1 MMKKTLTVVAIL
13 ALVATMLPAA
23 FAQTSDQTSPSSSA
37 PAASSPAASPSDSP
51 AQTSPAQTSPAQTSP
66 AQTSPSTSDQ
76 SGAAQGSAP
85 GSSQAAESYTG
96 TVVKSGD
103 KYVLKT
109 DTGTYQIDDQDKSQA
124 VRRQAG
130 KGKWQSGQGDEHSA
144 CYRYPGRYAAVVVCF
159 WKGPRR

>member
-1 MMKKTLTVVAIL
+1 MKKTLTVVAIL
-13 ALVATMLPAA
+13 ALVVTMLPAA

-37 PAASSPAASPSDSP
+37 PAASSPAASPSD
-51 AQTSPAQTSPAQTSP
+51 SPAQTSP

-144 CYRYPGRYAAVVVCF
+144 CYRHPGRYAAIVVCF
-159 WKGPRR
+159 

>member
-1 MMKKTLTVVAIL
+1 MKKTLTMVAIL
-13 ALVATMLPAA
+13 ALVVTMLPAA
-23 FAQTSDQTSPSSSA
+23 FAQTSDQTSPSSST
-37 PAASSPAASPSDSP
+37 PAASSPAASPSD
-51 AQTSPAQTSPAQTSP
+51 SPAQTSPAQTSP

-144 CYRYPGRYAAVVVCF
+144 CYRHPGRYAAIVVCF
-159 WKGPRR
+159 

>member
-1 MMKKTLTVVAIL
+1 MKKTLTVVAIL
-13 ALVATMLPAA
+13 ALGATMLPAE
-23 FAQTSDQTSPSSSA
+23 FAHTSEHTSPSSSA
-37 PAASSPAASPSDSP
+37 PPASSPAASPSD
-51 AQTSPAQTSPAQTSP
+51 SPAQTSP

-109 DTGTYQIDDQDKSQA
+109 DTGTYQIDDQDKAKQFEGKQVKVSGNLDKATSTLHVTDIQA
-124 VRRQAG
+124 AMQ
-130 KGKWQSGQGDEHSA
+130 Q
-144 CYRYPGRYAAVVVCF
+144 
-159 WKGPRR
+159 

>member
-13 ALVATMLPAA
+13 ALVAAMLPAA

-109 DTGTYQIDDQDKSQA
+109 DTGTYQIDDQDKAKQFEGKQVKVSGNLDKATSTLHVTDIQA
-124 VRRQAG
+124 AMQ
-130 KGKWQSGQGDEHSA
+130 Q
-144 CYRYPGRYAAVVVCF
+144 
-159 WKGPRR
+159 

>member
-51 AQTSPAQTSPAQTSP
+51 AQTSPAQTSP
-66 AQTSPSTSDQ
+66 STSDQ

-96 TVVKSGD
+96 TVVKSGV

-109 DTGTYQIDDQDKSQA
+109 DTGTYQIDDQDKAKQFEGKQVKVSGNLDKATSTLHVTDIQA
-124 VRRQAG
+124 AMQ
-130 KGKWQSGQGDEHSA
+130 Q
-144 CYRYPGRYAAVVVCF
+144 
-159 WKGPRR
+159 

>member
-66 AQTSPSTSDQ
+66 STSDQ
-76 SGAAQGSAP
+76 SSSAQGSA
-85 GSSQAAESYTG
+85 SAASQDGESFTG

-109 DTGTYQIDDQDKSQA
+109 DTGTYQIDDQDKAKQFEGKQVKVSGNLDKATSTLHVTDIQA
-124 VRRQAG
+124 AMQR
-130 KGKWQSGQGDEHSA
+130 
-144 CYRYPGRYAAVVVCF
+144 
-159 WKGPRR
+159 

>member
-1 MMKKTLTVVAIL
+1 MKKTLSVVAIL
-13 ALVATMLPAA
+13 ALVVTMLPAA

-37 PAASSPAASPSDSP
+37 PAASSPAASPSD
-51 AQTSPAQTSPAQTSP
+51 SPAQTSP

-109 DTGTYQIDDQDKSQA
+109 DTGTYQIDDQDKAKQFEGKQVKVSGNLDKPTSTLHVTDIQA
-124 VRRQAG
+124 AMQ
-130 KGKWQSGQGDEHSA
+130 Q
-144 CYRYPGRYAAVVVCF
+144 
-159 WKGPRR
+159 

>member
-23 FAQTSDQTSPSSSA
+23 FAQTSDQTSPASSA
-37 PAASSPAASPSDSP
+37 PAASSPAASPSDSPAQTSPAQTSP

-109 DTGTYQIDDQDKSQA
+109 DTGTYQIDDQDKAKQFEGKQVKVSGNLDKATSTLHVTDIQA
-124 VRRQAG
+124 AMQ
-130 KGKWQSGQGDEHSA
+130 Q
-144 CYRYPGRYAAVVVCF
+144 
-159 WKGPRR
+159 

>member
-1 MMKKTLTVVAIL
+1 MMKKTPTVVAIL

-37 PAASSPAASPSDSP
+37 PAASSPAASPSD
-51 AQTSPAQTSPAQTSP
+51 SPAQTSP

-109 DTGTYQIDDQDKSQA
+109 DTGTYQIDDQDKAKQFEGKQVKVSGNLDKATSTLHVTDIQA
-124 VRRQAG
+124 AMQ
-130 KGKWQSGQGDEHSA
+130 Q
-144 CYRYPGRYAAVVVCF
+144 
-159 WKGPRR
+159 

>member
-37 PAASSPAASPSDSP
+37 PAASSPAASPSD
-51 AQTSPAQTSPAQTSP
+51 SPAQTSP

-109 DTGTYQIDDQDKSQA
+109 DTGTYQIDDQDKAKQFE
-124 VRRQAG
+124 G
-130 KGKWQSGQGDEHSA
+130 KQVKVSG
-144 CYRYPGRYAAVVVCF
+144 
-159 WKGPRR
+159 

>member
-1 MMKKTLTVVAIL
+1 MKKTLTVVAIL
-13 ALVATMLPAA
+13 ALVVTMLPAA

-37 PAASSPAASPSDSP
+37 PAASSPAASPSD
-51 AQTSPAQTSPAQTSP
+51 SPAQTSPAQTSP

-109 DTGTYQIDDQDKSQA
+109 DTGTYQIDDQDKAKQFEGKQVKVSGNLDKATSTLHVTDIQA
-124 VRRQAG
+124 AMQ
-130 KGKWQSGQGDEHSA
+130 Q
-144 CYRYPGRYAAVVVCF
+144 
-159 WKGPRR
+159 

>member
-51 AQTSPAQTSPAQTSP
+51 AQTSPAQTSPMTS
-66 AQTSPSTSDQ
+66 AE

-85 GSSQAAESYTG
+85 GSSQAAEAYTG

-109 DTGTYQIDDQDKSQA
+109 DTGTYQIDDEDKAKQFEGKQVKVSGNLDKATSTLHVTDIQA
-124 VRRQAG
+124 AMQ
-130 KGKWQSGQGDEHSA
+130 Q
-144 CYRYPGRYAAVVVCF
+144 
-159 WKGPRR
+159 

>member
-37 PAASSPAASPSDSP
+37 PAASSPAE
-51 AQTSPAQTSPAQTSP
+51 TSP
-66 AQTSPSTSDQ
+66 AQTSPSTPDQ
-76 SGAAQGSAP
+76 SSSAQGSA
-85 GSSQAAESYTG
+85 SAASQDGESFTG

-109 DTGTYQIDDQDKSQA
+109 GAGTYQIDDQDKAKQFEGKQVKVSGNLDKATSTLHVTDIQA
-124 VRRQAG
+124 AMQ
-130 KGKWQSGQGDEHSA
+130 Q
-144 CYRYPGRYAAVVVCF
+144 
-159 WKGPRR
+159 

>member
-51 AQTSPAQTSPAQTSP
+51 AQTSP
-66 AQTSPSTSDQ
+66 STPDQ
-76 SGAAQGSAP
+76 SSSAQGSA
-85 GSSQAAESYTG
+85 SAASQDGESFTG

-109 DTGTYQIDDQDKSQA
+109 DTGTYQIDDQDKAKQFEGKQVKVSGNLDKATSTLHVTDIQA
-124 VRRQAG
+124 AMQ
-130 KGKWQSGQGDEHSA
+130 Q
-144 CYRYPGRYAAVVVCF
+144 
-159 WKGPRR
+159 

>member
-1 MMKKTLTVVAIL
+1 MVAIL
-13 ALVATMLPAA
+13 ALVVTMLPAA
-23 FAQTSDQTSPSSSA
+23 FAQTSDQTSPSSST
-37 PAASSPAASPSDSP
+37 PAASSPAASPSD
-51 AQTSPAQTSPAQTSP
+51 SPAQTSPAQTSP

-109 DTGTYQIDDQDKSQA
+109 DTGTYQIDDQDKAKQFEGKQVKVSGNLDKATSTLHVTDIQA
-124 VRRQAG
+124 AMQ
-130 KGKWQSGQGDEHSA
+130 Q
-144 CYRYPGRYAAVVVCF
+144 
-159 WKGPRR
+159 

>member
-23 FAQTSDQTSPSSSA
+23 FAQTSDQTSASSSA
-37 PAASSPAASPSDSP
+37 PAASSPAASPSD
-51 AQTSPAQTSPAQTSP
+51 SPAQTSP

-109 DTGTYQIDDQDKSQA
+109 DTGTYQIDDQDKAKQFEGKQVKVSGNLDKATSTLHVTDIQA
-124 VRRQAG
+124 AMQ
-130 KGKWQSGQGDEHSA
+130 Q
-144 CYRYPGRYAAVVVCF
+144 
-159 WKGPRR
+159 

>member
-13 ALVATMLPAA
+13 ALVVTMLPAA

-37 PAASSPAASPSDSP
+37 PAASSPAASPS
-51 AQTSPAQTSPAQTSP
+51 TSP

-109 DTGTYQIDDQDKSQA
+109 DTGTYQIDDQDKAKQFEGKQVKVSGNLDKATSTLHVTDIQA
-124 VRRQAG
+124 A
-130 KGKWQSGQGDEHSA
+130 
-144 CYRYPGRYAAVVVCF
+144 
-159 WKGPRR
+159 

>member
-51 AQTSPAQTSPAQTSP
+51 AQTSPAQTSP
-66 AQTSPSTSDQ
+66 STPDQ
-76 SGAAQGSAP
+76 SSSAQGSA
-85 GSSQAAESYTG
+85 SAASQDGESFTG
-96 TVVKSGD
+96 TVAKSGD

-109 DTGTYQIDDQDKSQA
+109 GAGTYQIDDQDKAKQFEGKQVKVSGNLDKATSTLHVTDIQA
-124 VRRQAG
+124 AMQ
-130 KGKWQSGQGDEHSA
+130 Q
-144 CYRYPGRYAAVVVCF
+144 
-159 WKGPRR
+159 

>member
-13 ALVATMLPAA
+13 ALVAAMLPAA

-51 AQTSPAQTSPAQTSP
+51 AQTSPAQTSP
-66 AQTSPSTSDQ
+66 STPDQ
-76 SGAAQGSAP
+76 SSSAQGSA
-85 GSSQAAESYTG
+85 SAASQDGESFTG

-109 DTGTYQIDDQDKSQA
+109 GAGTYQIDDQDKAKQFEGKQVKVSGNLDKATSTLHVTDIQA
-124 VRRQAG
+124 AMQ
-130 KGKWQSGQGDEHSA
+130 Q
-144 CYRYPGRYAAVVVCF
+144 
-159 WKGPRR
+159 

>member
-51 AQTSPAQTSPAQTSP
+51 AQTSPAQTSP
-66 AQTSPSTSDQ
+66 STSDQ

-103 KYVLKT
+103 KCVLKT
-109 DTGTYQIDDQDKSQA
+109 DTGTYQIDDQDKAKQFEGKQVKVSGNLDKATSTLRVTDIQA
-124 VRRQAG
+124 A
-130 KGKWQSGQGDEHSA
+130 
-144 CYRYPGRYAAVVVCF
+144 
-159 WKGPRR
+159 